1 MHHYE
6 TIFIINPDLDES
18 ETNNIIEGVKTTVES
33 GGGKILKIDPSG
45 KKKLAYPIKRHN
57 DGYYVLFVFES
68 EPDFVRQLNTY
79 YQIIEPIL
87 KHIVVRFEGDVEKL
101 TSASDTTASDT
112 TKSQEDT
119 SEEDSPGDSPLED
132 VESKARERR

>member
-68 EPDFVRQLNTY
+68 EP
-79 YQIIEPIL
+79 
-87 KHIVVRFEGDVEKL
+87 
-101 TSASDTTASDT
+101 
-112 TKSQEDT
+112 
-119 SEEDSPGDSPLED
+119 
-132 VESKARERR
+132 